1 VDTMSTDPLASLS
14 LSVDGFGRVVEEI
27 KSWNFK
33 WVALGGGGYNVM
45 NVARAW
51 TKAWA
56 IMKGVQLPDNLPE
69 SFVALHQSELG
80 ENPTLSD
87 PSHKTHPVI
96 AGRAQALAKG
106 VVARIKESIFPIIG
120 V

>member
-1 VDTMSTDPLASLS
+1 MSTDPLASLS
-14 LSVDGFGRVVEEI
+14 LSIDGFGRVVEEI
-27 KSWNFK
+27 KSWNLK

-69 SFVALHQSELG
+69 SFVDLHQSELG
-80 ENPTLSD
+80 ANLTLSD

-96 AGRAQALAKG
+96 AGRAQAWAKG
-106 VVARIKESIFPIIG
+106 VVERIRETIFPIIG

>member
-1 VDTMSTDPLASLS
+1 
-14 LSVDGFGRVVEEI
+14 
-27 KSWNFK
+27 
-33 WVALGGGGYNVM
+33 M

-69 SFVALHQSELG
+69 SFIDLHRSELG
-80 ENPTLSD
+80 ENSTLSD

-96 AGRAQALAKG
+96 AGRAQALAKS
-106 VVARIKESIFPIIG
+106 VVERIKESIFPIIG
-120 V
+120 A

>member
-1 VDTMSTDPLASLS
+1 
-14 LSVDGFGRVVEEI
+14 
-27 KSWNFK
+27 
-33 WVALGGGGYNVM
+33 M

-69 SFVALHQSELG
+69 SFIDLHQSELG

-87 PSHKTHPVI
+87 PPHKTHPVI
-96 AGRAQALAKG
+96 AGRAQALAKS
-106 VVARIKESIFPIIG
+106 VVEQIKESIFPIIG